1 LQEQTKKKNLNLSTH
16 SSSKSFLKLKSTWL
30 VIIGALLMMLSP
42 YFDWMTATVTVPP
55 PIPFNHQITMT
66 GYDATWNLTFG
77 PIVILRMI
85 CFQLAALAFASL
97 ALLLKTFPHLE
108 APKRIRGTLLLISGV
123 LAAIAPIYFINTSI
137 SKAQELVSSLT
148 TILTSLGVRLIT
160 ELFKPQY
167 NISAGPGLILA
178 ILGSVLL
185 LVSGLYTLR
194 ERD

>member
-1 LQEQTKKKNLNLSTH
+1 
-16 SSSKSFLKLKSTWL
+16 
-30 VIIGALLMMLSP
+30 
-42 YFDWMTATVTVPP
+42 
-55 PIPFNHQITMT
+55 
-66 GYDATWNLTFG
+66 
-77 PIVILRMI
+77 
-85 CFQLAALAFASL
+85 
-97 ALLLKTFPHLE
+97 
-108 APKRIRGTLLLISGV
+108 LISGV

-137 SKAQELVSSLT
+137 SKAKELVSSLT